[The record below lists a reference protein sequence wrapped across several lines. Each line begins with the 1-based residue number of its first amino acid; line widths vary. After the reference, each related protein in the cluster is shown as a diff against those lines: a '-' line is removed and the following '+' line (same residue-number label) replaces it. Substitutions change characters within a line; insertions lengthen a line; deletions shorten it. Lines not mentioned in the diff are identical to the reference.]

1 MFDLYS
7 YFLFKYCQ
15 RIEKLSLLY
24 NVNWKLY
31 ISYNFANFSSFS
43 AIHKSL
49 LTSQLISQVLGHK
62 SGPLFAMI

>member
-7 YFLFKYCQ
+7 YIFLNIVKKLKKY
-15 RIEKLSLLY
+15 I

-49 LTSQLISQVLGHK
+49 LTSPLISQVLGHK